1 MKVKEANVLGELE
14 RAGDLWRLRFARR
27 LKHSPE
33 RVWQALTEP
42 DELKKWFPDT
52 IVVHEWRVG
61 ARLEFRHEA
70 GLYEMDGEVLVF
82 EPPRVLEMR
91 WGPDRLRFEVTPRD
105 DGCELT
111 LIDTIDE
118 RGKASRDAAGWHVCL
133 DRLEA
138 AVDGTPAPSSDGWKA
153 VNREY
158 VEKFGPEASTIGPPS

>member
-1 MKVKEANVLGELE
+1 MLGELE
-14 RAGDLWRLRFARR
+14 RAGEGWQLRFTRL

-33 RVWQALTEP
+33 RVWKALTEP
-42 DELKKWFPDT
+42 EELRNWFPDT

-61 ARLEFRHEA
+61 ARLEFRHDQ
-70 GLYEMDGEVLVF
+70 GLYSFDGEVLVYD
-82 EPPRVLEMR
+82 PPRAMEIR
-91 WGPDRLRFEVTPRD
+91 WGTDRLRFELEPAKEGSV
-105 DGCELT
+105 LT

-138 AVDGTPAPSSDGWKA
+138 ALDHTASPSADAWKG

-158 VEKFGPEASTIGPPS
+158 AEKFGSEATTIGPPG